1 MLNHVFV
8 VCFLKGECHA
18 IKQDVYSNVINVC
31 SPPNSWTFFYQKSIH
46 TTRSS
51 VFKGIISQNYDF
63 MSIPMATPCCPRQTT
78 HRVYCVSVILP
89 NSQCWD
95 VKNTVINVTISL
107 NLKIQQLGQPWHP
120 TWSWLLSLL
129 WPSSSWLADQ
139 LRHMHIYT
147 PPPTPFSPYPPFTS
161 PWVVFPALHLSAQHQ
176 SGALLTPGAHYAFV
190 RFNKTFFKHAYHY

>member
-1 MLNHVFV
+1 MFKNTFMTLKWTSSLIAWHSPFKKHNKHMILHDDFCYTFKQCFLALNSLGSKNRCVTSC

-95 VKNTVINVTISL
+95 VKNTL
-107 NLKIQQLGQPWHP
+107 
-120 TWSWLLSLL
+120 
-129 WPSSSWLADQ
+129 
-139 LRHMHIYT
+139 
-147 PPPTPFSPYPPFTS
+147 
-161 PWVVFPALHLSAQHQ
+161 
-176 SGALLTPGAHYAFV
+176 
-190 RFNKTFFKHAYHY
+190 